1 MQLIFIHG
9 SGGCAEGWQY
19 QTEAFGNADA
29 INLPGHPDGDLID
42 SIDGYVEWLH
52 AYINKK
58 GYKDVILV
66 GHSLGGGIALLHAL
80 LHPKQL
86 KAIITVGSGA
96 RLRVHPMFLEG
107 LAKAVE
113 APQLYEKSLTPNPLI
128 EPELDKR
135 INERR
140 LENGPAAALNDMR
153 ACDKFDIMERLGE
166 ISVPVLAVCG
176 SNDEMTPA
184 KYTQFMVDKIPQAKA
199 VIIPDGTHWV
209 FAEKPDAVNLAISDF
224 LAAL

>member
-19 QTEAFGNADA
+19 QTKAFENADA
-29 INLPGHPDGDLID
+29 INLPGHPGGNLIE

-52 AYINKK
+52 AYVNEK
-58 GYKDVILV
+58 GYEDVILV

-80 LHPKQL
+80 KHPEQL

-107 LAKAVE
+107 LVKAVE
-113 APQLYEKSLTPNPLI
+113 DPQLYEKSLMLNPMI
-128 EPELDKR
+128 EPELDRR
-135 INERR
+135 INKRR

-153 ACDKFDIMERLGE
+153 ACDQFDIMERLGE
-166 ISVPVLAVCG
+166 ITVPVLAVCG
-176 SNDEMTPA
+176 GKDEMTPA
-184 KYTQFMVDKIPQAKA
+184 KYTHFMVDKIPEAKA
-199 VIIPDGTHWV
+199 VVIPDGTHWV
-209 FAEKPDAVNLAISDF
+209 FAEKPEAVNKVIKDF
-224 LAAL
+224 LATL